1 MYRVRRE
8 PPGVRPAL
16 WLRLLPWG
24 LLAGVLVAQGMTPGT
39 VQLGFALA
47 VVAPLASLAHGALG
61 TALVSAALTLVLAL
75 PHPWAPRAGGG
86 DLLALGLIG
95 VVSVLLARA
104 RVRREAQLTRVRTIA
119 EAAQYAVL
127 PPVPPRVGPVE
138 CGALYRAAGRA
149 ALVGGDLY
157 DVQPGPYGVRA
168 VVADVKG
175 HGLSAVSTVSALLGA
190 FREAVLDEPELT
202 GVAARLDRRLVV
214 DSSREG
220 ETELFATALLVEFP
234 AGPGRGCGARVLSR
248 GHPPPLLVAP
258 EGVRE
263 VVLESG
269 PPLGLGAAG
278 SATPPPVTVPLE
290 PSCVLLAYTDGVS
303 EARDAA
309 GEFYPLPQRVRPGQD
324 PAALV
329 GSVWRDVSAYAG
341 EIDDD
346 VALLALRVAPGG

>member
-1 MYRVRRE
+1 M
-8 PPGVRPAL
+8 
-16 WLRLLPWG
+16 
-24 LLAGVLVAQGMTPGT
+24 
-39 VQLGFALA
+39 
-47 VVAPLASLAHGALG
+47 GA
-61 TALVSAALTLVLAL
+61 A
-75 PHPWAPRAGGG
+75 RGGG

-104 RVRREAQLTRVRTIA
+104 RVRREAQLTRVRTVA

-220 ETELFATALLVEFP
+220 RRSCSRRP
-234 AGPGRGCGARVLSR
+234 CWWSSPPGRAGGAGCG
-248 GHPPPLLVAP
+248 
-258 EGVRE
+258 
-263 VVLESG
+263 
-269 PPLGLGAAG
+269 
-278 SATPPPVTVPLE
+278 
-290 PSCVLLAYTDGVS
+290 C
-303 EARDAA
+303 
-309 GEFYPLPQRVRPGQD
+309 
-324 PAALV
+324 
-329 GSVWRDVSAYAG
+329 
-341 EIDDD
+341 
-346 VALLALRVAPGG
+346 